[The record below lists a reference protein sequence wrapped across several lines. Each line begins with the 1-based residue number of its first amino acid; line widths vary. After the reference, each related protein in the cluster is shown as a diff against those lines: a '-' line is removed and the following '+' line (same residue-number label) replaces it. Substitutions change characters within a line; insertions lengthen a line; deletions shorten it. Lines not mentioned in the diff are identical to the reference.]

1 MTIQYEVTENPLQEG
16 TYFPRVVPGD
26 TVPMPRTL
34 KAIVRETG
42 VSRTDVKAVLD
53 ATAQRVQLA
62 LLEGNAI
69 ALEGLG
75 IFSLSMSETLDSVED
90 KISDEMDLRVNV
102 RVDADLINAV
112 KKDAD
117 YEKVTLPERA
127 PVLTGFL
134 DVATGQENA
143 YTAGSIA
150 HITGEDLTFDAGAAD
165 EGVFFVA
172 DDETETRATVYSDVG
187 STRVAFLVPADL
199 SGEQSVE
206 IRTRYGTQRL
216 RSGGY
221 RPTVTSV

>member
-75 IFSLSMSETLDSVED
+75 IFSLSMSETLDRVED

-102 RVDADLINAV
+102 RVDADLI
-112 KKDAD
+112 
-117 YEKVTLPERA
+117 
-127 PVLTGFL
+127 